1 MEKEDVKK
9 KEQLASSGVA
19 VPLKREG
26 DAARWQ

>member
-1 MEKEDVKK
+1 MEKEDVK